1 MSMIGEIKFFLGLQ
15 IHQSSCEIFIS
26 KSQYNFEIL
35 KKHGMDGCDSINTP
49 MATARIDADL
59 QGTPT
64 DQTKYRSMI
73 EGFMYLTES
82 RSDITFATFVCALYQ
97 ARPTVK
103 YLKKYIREN
112 SIYGD
117 KLVSWSPKKQDY
129 TSMFTTE
136 AAYVSLS
143 ASSAQ
148 VHWMRTQLLDYR
160 FRYTKI
166 PMYSDSKSAIAIS
179 CNPIQY

>member
-15 IHQSSCEIFIS
+15 IHQSSREIFIS

-73 EGFMYLTES
+73 KGFMYLTES

-97 ARPTVK
+97 ARPTNFVFELTAYSDADYARCHDDCK
-103 YLKKYIREN
+103 STSGRIQFMET
-112 SIYGD
+112 
-117 KLVSWSPKKQDY
+117 SWSVGRLRNKIIHPCLLRKLRTY
-129 TSMFTTE
+129 L
-136 AAYVSLS
+136 YL
-143 ASSAQ
+143 Q
-148 VHWMRTQLLDYR
+148 VLL
-160 FRYTKI
+160 
-166 PMYSDSKSAIAIS
+166 KSTG
-179 CNPIQY
+179 